1 MSYTERFT
9 ENVCLLYNLAPI
21 SVASGAEVFTSYVS
35 LQNYHRAVIII
46 HTGVMAGT
54 STIDAVV
61 HQAVDTAGSGTPKH
75 LDTSKAITQLTQAGG
90 DSNKDVAIEV
100 QTEELD
106 VDGGF
111 DCIALGYTVGAAAS
125 IMSIEIYGLE
135 PRFKPVPTTAWDEI
149 VA

>member
-9 ENVCLLYNLAPI
+9 ESVCLLYNLAPI
-21 SVASGAEVFTSYVS
+21 SVASGVEVFTTYVS

-61 HQAVDTAGSGTPKH
+61 HQATVVAGTDGKH
-75 LDTSKAITQLTQAGG
+75 LTTSKAITQLTQAGG

-111 DCIALGYTVGAAAS
+111 YFIALGYTVGAAAS